1 MTRAVKRVPDLREQI
16 FERLRASIRAGE
28 VSHDDRLTEMTV
40 AKQFDVSRTPA
51 REALALL
58 FQAGM
63 LTQDARGYRLPPFSR
78 KDIDDLFEVR
88 HLIEPYAVRQ
98 IAEAATDAELKAL
111 ERFAKTELRR
121 SGQDMRYVEGNRRV
135 RARLFSLLRNDK
147 VLQLVNL
154 FEDRL
159 AFIRVR
165 TLSDP
170 AIRRI
175 SVEGNQRLIA
185 AIAARDADGAEETMR
200 YLLSEAHK
208 AVVALL

>member
-1 MTRAVKRVPDLREQI
+1 MSHAVKRVPDLRDQI

-28 VSHDDRLTEMTV
+28 IPHGKRLTEMTV
-40 AKQFDVSRTPA
+40 AKQYQVSRTPA

-58 FQAGM
+58 FQAG
-63 LTQDARGYRLPPFSR
+63 LLIQDARGYRLPSFSR

-98 IAEAATDAELKAL
+98 ISEAATDAELKAL
-111 ERFAKTELRR
+111 EQFAQAELKR
-121 SGQDMRYVEGNRRV
+121 SGRDMRYVEGNRRV
-135 RARLFSLLRNDK
+135 RARLFSLLRNEK
-147 VLQLVNL
+147 LLQLVNG

-165 TLSDP
+165 TLSDA

-175 SVEGNQRLIA
+175 SVEGNRRLIA
-185 AIAARDADGAEETMR
+185 AVAARDADAAEATMR
-200 YLLSEAHK
+200 HLLREAHK
-208 AVVALL
+208 AVIALL